1 MKIEY
6 DPQHD
11 IMNIEISAVDVCESC
26 EIDGLIID
34 YGANGEVVSV
44 EILDISQRTDSDPLN
59 QMDFSI
65 VKDVPQ
71 VAEEEKEYKS
81 QKLIRGE

>member
-6 DPQHD
+6 DPEHD
-11 IMNIEISAVDVCESC
+11 IMNIEISNRNVCDSR

-44 EILDISQRTDSDPLN
+44 EILDVSERTDSDPLD
-59 QMDFSI
+59 QMDLSI
-65 VKDVPQ
+65 VRDKIP
-71 VAEEEKEYKS
+71 A
-81 QKLIRGE
+81 

>member
-1 MKIEY
+1 
-6 DPQHD
+6 
-11 IMNIEISAVDVCESC
+11 
-26 EIDGLIID
+26 
-34 YGANGEVVSV
+34 VSV